1 MEYGFSLLLIMIT
14 FFTSW
19 QNEMLL
25 DRLTGSL
32 NDFIGFN
39 NGSYFIEVPEGKID
53 EFFQWDSNYP
63 DLISAHRGGFTTDG
77 SPVTTTLDIAF
88 ADLNLIQNEANTLIS
103 VDGNNLAIL
112 FGVETDSLSVDN
124 FVFG

>member
-1 MEYGFSLLLIMIT
+1 MGIAHLFFESMEYGFSLLLIMIT

-39 NGSYFIEVPEGKID
+39 NGSYFIEVPEEKID
-53 EFFQWDSNYP
+53 PAF
-63 DLISAHRGGFTTDG
+63 LTKSAIAQCLAG
-77 SPVTTTLDIAF
+77 SEI
-88 ADLNLIQNEANTLIS
+88 
-103 VDGNNLAIL
+103 
-112 FGVETDSLSVDN
+112 ETYYSR
-124 FVFG
+124 